1 MGLSRSPKGK
11 VAQTVDSLVPLEMQC
26 NPKFLTVASPTWYSS
41 FPVMLLI
48 EFAILLPKD
57 LEISL

>member
-1 MGLSRSPKGK
+1 M
-11 VAQTVDSLVPLEMQC
+11 AQTVDSLVPLEMQC